1 MKKENENLISKNIS
15 FYPHANS
22 TFKVICFETQVHKK
36 LETQQLKQQ
45 LQKNKMNIETIIS
58 GKQKVTENKKKL
70 SEKQK
75 K

>member
-1 MKKENENLISKNIS
+1 MKKENERSRL
-15 FYPHANS
+15 F
-22 TFKVICFETQVHKK
+22 VCFETQVHKK

-58 GKQKVTENKKKL
+58 GKQKVTENKKL